1 MAFLIYTVTLSELRK
16 GKRAEP
22 SVLRWQSLRTEM
34 HFVSVITM
42 NEICFGIHKVRKTD
56 PEFASNLEKWYRRIL
71 DASDLISILPVS
83 LPIAEVAADFRYS
96 HRLGYDDSLIAATAK
111 VHGLTVVSR
120 DESGFAAAGVALLNP
135 CKKDS

>member
-56 PEFASNLEKWYRRIL
+56 PEFASNLEKW
-71 DASDLISILPVS
+71 
-83 LPIAEVAADFRYS
+83 
-96 HRLGYDDSLIAATAK
+96 
-111 VHGLTVVSR
+111 
-120 DESGFAAAGVALLNP
+120 
-135 CKKDS
+135 